1 MTDLSDQLAALVDRA
16 TPVVLDD
23 VLMRP
28 LPVGPS
34 SRPWRRAAAVAAAV
48 ALVVVGVGGGA
59 LLLRGD
65 ADRSDVV
72 TEPSVN
78 TTTSPPV
85 TTPDSTVV
93 PVVPPPTSSTTTPP
107 TVPGLDRRAL
117 STAGIGDLRFG
128 ATVEAAEAITGVRA
142 EPSIGCSAGH
152 LATITLDGAALLFY
166 DGRFEWWAV
175 SGPGWSTLSG
185 IEVGTPASE
194 AVALVP
200 ELERVE
206 DELTSDL
213 VLPPLPTRLLIGLD
227 DADRVETMHASFGSD
242 LTPIWDPC

>member
-16 TPVVLDD
+16 APVALDD
-23 VLMRP
+23 ALMRP
-28 LPVGPS
+28 LPAVQS
-34 SRPWRRAAAVAAAV
+34 SRPWRGAAAVAAAV
-48 ALVVVGVGGGA
+48 GMVVAAVGGGV
-59 LLLRGD
+59 LLLRAD
-65 ADRSDVV
+65 ADPSDVV
-72 TEPSVN
+72 TEPSV
-78 TTTSPPV
+78 TTITSPPV
-85 TTPDSTVV
+85 TTPGSTVV
-93 PVVPPPTSSTTTPP
+93 SVVPPSTSASSPS
-107 TVPGLDRRAL
+107 VPGLDRRAL

-128 ATVEAAEAITGVRA
+128 ATVETAEAITGVRA
-142 EPSIGCSAGH
+142 EPSIGCGEGH

-185 IEVGTPASE
+185 IEVGTPARE
-194 AVALVP
+194 AIALVP

-213 VLPPLPTRLLIGLD
+213 VLPPLPTRLLVGLD
-227 DADRVETMHASFGSD
+227 DADRVETMHASYGSD